1 MIRKLFYNYLVIPF
15 LWLFFRIYS
24 VLNEKARRGWAAR
37 RKLFEELERKISHL
51 KASRTRIWFH
61 SSSMGEFEQAKPI
74 IAEIKR
80 LKPDVQ
86 IVISFFSPSGYEH
99 SLNYPLADV
108 IVYIPFDSPG
118 NARKFVRIIAP
129 SAAVFIRYDIWPN
142 HLWALQ
148 EKNIPTFVVSA
159 QIRKRSYQSM
169 PVVGNFIR
177 SIYNSVDYILTVSE
191 RDKDFFRNIGINRP
205 VIEVIGDTRYDQVWK
220 RRSESLKKDL
230 IDTDI
235 TKERKIIIIGSSWK
249 EDEKVILPGII
260 LLFSEIKDL
269 LVILVPHE
277 PKEENIEAI
286 ERELNGKLSSIRFSH
301 LQHYNNEPVIIID
314 SVGILMTL
322 YRYGHVAYVGGG
334 FGAGVHNVLEPA
346 VYGMPILCGPRIS
359 NSQEAL
365 LLKKEGVLFEIL
377 FTEDMINYC
386 TRFLTDEENRIQCG
400 NRAFEIVK
408 KNIGATIKCLS
419 YLEKVM

>member
-1 MIRKLFYNYLVIPF
+1 MGRKQLF
-15 LWLFFRIYS
+15 
-24 VLNEKARRGWAAR
+24 K
-37 RKLFEELERKISHL
+37 ELERKISQL
-51 KASRTRIWFH
+51 KSSHTRIWFH
-61 SSSMGEFEQAKPI
+61 SSSLGEFEQAKPI

-80 LKPDVQ
+80 LRPDIQ

-99 SLNYPLADV
+99 SLNYHLADI
-108 IVYIPFDSPG
+108 IVYIPFDSLG
-118 NARKFVRIIAP
+118 NARKFVRIVAP

-142 HLWALQ
+142 HLWALK

-159 QIRKRSYQSM
+159 QIRKRSYQSI
-169 PVVGNFIR
+169 PVIGNFIR

-191 RDKDFFRNIGINRP
+191 NDKNFYRKIGIDKP
-205 VIEVIGDTRYDQVWK
+205 TIEVIGDTRYDQVWK
-220 RRSESLKKDL
+220 RKSESVNKDL
-230 IDTDI
+230 IDSDI
-235 TKERKIIIIGSSWK
+235 TKGRKIIVIGSSWR
-249 EDEKVILPGII
+249 EDEKVILPAIFS
-260 LLFSEIKDL
+260 LFSGIKNL

-277 PKEENIEAI
+277 PKEENIEGI

-301 LQHYNNEPVIIID
+301 LHHYNNEPVIIID

-322 YRYGHVAYVGGG
+322 YRYGHIAYIGGG

-346 VYGMPILCGPRIS
+346 VYGIPILCGPRIS

-386 TRFLTDEENRIQCG
+386 MRFMTDEGSRIQCG
-400 NRAFEIVK
+400 NKALEIVK
-408 KNIGATIKCLS
+408 KNVGATVKCLS